1 MARFLLGVNYWPRT
15 GPDSLWST
23 FDIGAIDE
31 DLARIAALGFDAVRF
46 FVSWSAFA
54 PDPERLSQEALD
66 RFEILLDR
74 IDAHGLRA
82 MPTLFCARSCCD
94 GAVPAW
100 AEDPS
105 GDGSAGD
112 FYSGELFDAQRA
124 YARALGERARDH
136 AALLVWDIG
145 SGFTQLR
152 RPRSPREA
160 AHWSA
165 ALATD
170 LFAGSNVPATG
181 GLSLDDLTEDR
192 QVRPSSVADPWKF
205 ASMQGSSVASSFARG
220 KLDSHVE
227 AFACEAIASFAHKPV
242 LYTAVGNPTAA
253 GDAKDGRPK
262 DALSEEEM
270 AVYARKVLDRLQ
282 HRGALGAFWWCWSDY
297 AGAGPENTFGIVRV
311 DGTEKPVAR
320 VLSGFSAERRPLAEL
335 PPPILNE
342 EEYYAGLP
350 RSLAR
355 AYASYVEER
364 GVSEEIS

>member
-1 MARFLLGVNYWPRT
+1 MARFLLGVNYWPGS
-15 GPDSLWST
+15 GPASLWST

-46 FVSWSAFA
+46 FVSWAAFA
-54 PDPERLSQEALD
+54 PDADTFSQEALD

-82 MPTLFCARSCCD
+82 LPALFCGRSCC
-94 GAVPAW
+94 ASAFPAW

-105 GDGSAGD
+105 GNGSAGD
-112 FYSGELFDAQRA
+112 FYSGGIFDAQRA
-124 YARALGERARDH
+124 LARALGERARDH

-145 SGFTQLR
+145 SAVTQLR
-152 RPRSPREA
+152 SPRSPDEA

-165 ALATD
+165 ALAHD
-170 LFAGSNVPATG
+170 LFAGSNVAATG
-181 GLSLDDLTEDR
+181 GLSLDDLAEDR
-192 QVRPSSVADPWKF
+192 HLRPSSIADPWKF

-242 LYTAVGNPTAA
+242 LYTAVGNPTAS
-253 GDAKDGRPK
+253 GDAKDG
-262 DALSEEEM
+262 LSEEEM

-297 AGAGPENTFGIVRV
+297 AGSGAENTFGILRV

-342 EEYYAGLP
+342 NEYYAGLP